1 MFNLNSMSLYEL
13 NNLKRMAWLSECH
26 YDAEG
31 LEASAEAMC
40 SLWLDIVAEINERK
54 TQKAEG

>member
-13 NNLKRMAWLSECH
+13 ENLKRMAWLSERH

-31 LEASAEAMC
+31 LEVEAEAMC
-40 SLWLDIVAEINERK
+40 SLWLDIVAEKQQRK
-54 TQKAEG
+54 TQETEG

>member
-1 MFNLNSMSLYEL
+1 MSLYEL

-31 LEASAEAMC
+31 LETSAEAMC
-40 SLWLDIVAEINERK
+40 SLWLDIIAEINERK

>member
-13 NNLKRMAWLSECH
+13 ENLKRMAWLSERH

-31 LEASAEAMC
+31 LEAKAEAMS
-40 SLWLDIVAEINERK
+40 SLWLDIVAEKQKRK
-54 TQKAEG
+54 TQETEG

>member
-13 NNLKRMAWLSECH
+13 ENLKRMAWLSERH

-31 LEASAEAMC
+31 LEAKAEAMC
-40 SLWLDIVAEINERK
+40 SLWLDIVAEKQKRK
-54 TQKAEG
+54 TQETEG

>member
-13 NNLKRMAWLSECH
+13 NNLKRMAWLSERH

-31 LEASAEAMC
+31 LETEAEAMC
-40 SLWLDIVAEINERK
+40 SLWLDIVEEKQKRK
-54 TQKAEG
+54 TQKTEG